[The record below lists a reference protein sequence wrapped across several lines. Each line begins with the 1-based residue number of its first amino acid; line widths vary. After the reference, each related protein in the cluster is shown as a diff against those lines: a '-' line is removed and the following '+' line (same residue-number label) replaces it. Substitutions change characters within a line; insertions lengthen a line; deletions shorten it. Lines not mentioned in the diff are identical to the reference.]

1 MEPERAAF
9 LAAAFATHAFI
20 GYTLVRAFTT
30 ADPRLGALF
39 GLLPDADFLFPAAL
53 EWPFVHRG
61 ISHSPFALLV
71 VVAGA
76 LAVRDRTVGLAV
88 AVAYGSHLLLDSLSP
103 KGIQWLF
110 PLRTTWSPGLPIHT
124 VIDTPLL
131 WIGCVVLLAVRT
143 DAFDP
148 LVCRLSRW

>member
-1 MEPERAAF
+1 MDPARAVF
-9 LAAAFATHAFI
+9 LAIAFATHAFV

-30 ADPRLGALF
+30 ADPRLGLLF

-61 ISHSPFALLV
+61 ISHSPFAWLV
-71 VVAGA
+71 FVAAA

-88 AVAYGSHLLLDSLSP
+88 GFAYGSHLLLDSLSP

-110 PLRTTWSPGLPIHT
+110 PLRTTWSPGLPIHN

-131 WIGCVVLLAVRT
+131 WIGCLVLLAVRT
-143 DAFDP
+143 DALDP
-148 LVCRLSRW
+148 LTERLP